1 MRTLAARAGLPLIA
15 LAALFGGCALKE
27 PPSTAELQQQ
37 ALPHTAVP
45 PAWAASAASA
55 TAAASQPV
63 ANRWLATFDDPALE
77 TLVAEALAYNAD
89 LQVAAARVEQAGG
102 YLKVASGSLLPSVG
116 VAGVWSGDAGSGG
129 GLNAIFLNASLEL
142 DVWGRMRY
150 GEAAARE
157 QSLAVQADY
166 AYARQSLAA
175 TVAKGWFIAIEAGM
189 QLAIVRDT
197 LKAAET
203 LLQLAQDRQRV
214 GIGNEQ
220 AVADAR
226 ANVNSF
232 RDTLR
237 RTELSRTQALR
248 ALELLLGRYP
258 AAEIAVAQSLSPLP
272 PPVPAGLPSQLL
284 ERRPDVIAAERR
296 VAAAFHRVGEAQAAQ
311 LPRISLT
318 AGVSAI
324 SSDVLVLQDRSNPAW
339 GVGANLLA
347 PLYQGGVLRAQV
359 EIRSAEQKESIA
371 AYASTGQRAFGE
383 VENALAAE
391 FALRERAALLD
402 AVVRDNERALQL
414 ALVQYRVGTVDERS
428 VEQRQIALYS
438 ARTARLQLQS
448 QQLAQRVNLHLAL
461 GGAFDDTTAIP
472 VAAR

>member
-1 MRTLAARAGLPLIA
+1 MRPTLPRAALA
-15 LAALFGGCALKE
+15 LAALAAALGGCALKD
-27 PPSTAELQQQ
+27 PPSTAELQKD

-45 PAWAASAASA
+45 PAWKAGDAPA
-55 TAAASQPV
+55 QPV
-63 ANRWLATFDDPALE
+63 AGRWLATFDDPALSA
-77 TLVAEALAYNAD
+77 LVAEALAYNAD

-116 VAGVWSGDAGSGG
+116 VAGTWSGATGSGG

-142 DVWGRMRY
+142 DVWGRLRY
-150 GEAAARE
+150 GEAAA
-157 QSLAVQADY
+157 QQQALAVQADY

-175 TVAKGWFIAIEAGM
+175 TVAKSWFLAIEASL
-189 QLAIVRDT
+189 QLAIVRDM
-197 LKAAET
+197 LHSAEA

-220 AVADAR
+220 AVADAQ
-226 ANVNSF
+226 ANVAST
-232 RDTLR
+232 RDALR
-237 RTELSRTQALR
+237 QTELSREQALR

-258 AAEIAVAQSLSPLP
+258 AAEIGVAQTLSPLP
-272 PPVPAGLPSQLL
+272 PPVPVGLPSQLL

-296 VAAAFHRVGEAQAAQ
+296 VAAAFDRVGEARAAQ

-318 AGVSAI
+318 AGLSGI
-324 SSDVLVLQDRSNPAW
+324 SSDVLVLQSRDNPAW

-359 EIRSAEQKESIA
+359 EIRSAEQKEAVA

-383 VENALAAE
+383 VESALAAE
-391 FALRERAALLD
+391 FALRDRAQQLD
-402 AVVRDNERALQL
+402 TVVRDNERALQL
-414 ALVQYRVGTVDERS
+414 AQVQYRIGSADARAVQ
-428 VEQRQIALYS
+428 QRQLALYS
-438 ARTARLQLQS
+438 ARTARLKVRTE
-448 QQLAQRVNLHLAL
+448 QLAQRVNLHLAL
-461 GGAFDDTTAIP
+461 GGAFDDAPAIP